1 VDDDNGMEKLTGA
14 RRHDITSAEE
24 RHPLCEQLHKRWL
37 SIGRKMKVADKIDR
51 AALLHER
58 IVIDL
63 HDAQRGAPFPETL
76 AGQFSLL
83 DEIVKRCNR
92 MKRAALRNVGP

>member
-1 VDDDNGMEKLTGA
+1 MEKLTGA
-14 RRHDITSAEE
+14 RRHDITSTEE
-24 RHPLCEQLHKRWL
+24 RYQLCEQLHKRWL
-37 SIGRKMKVADKIDR
+37 SIGRKMKVADKTDR
-51 AALLHER
+51 AALLHKR

-92 MKRAALRNVGP
+92 MKRAALRNVAP